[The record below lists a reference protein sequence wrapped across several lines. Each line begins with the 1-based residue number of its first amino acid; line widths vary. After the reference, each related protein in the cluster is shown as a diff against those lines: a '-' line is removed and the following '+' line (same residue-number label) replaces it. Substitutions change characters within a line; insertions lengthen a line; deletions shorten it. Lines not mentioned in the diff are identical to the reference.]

1 MEVIMDYFREE
12 MIKHLVSAIKDFKII
27 HQALWLNGHRC
38 DPPPYKDGLEGF
50 LKRAKERIY
59 SAKKKDL
66 ESAYDECVKSGIKY
80 PNGSDI
86 LMTIGNK
93 AATPEDKERITDL
106 FYGMV

>member
-1 MEVIMDYFREE
+1 MDKIREE

-27 HQALWLNGHRC
+27 HQALWLNRLRC
-38 DPPPYKDGLEGF
+38 DPPPYNDGLEGF

-59 SAKKKDL
+59 SATRKDL

-80 PNGSDI
+80 PNGCDI
-86 LMTIGNK
+86 FMLIGNK
-93 AATPEDKERITDL
+93 ASNPESKERITDL